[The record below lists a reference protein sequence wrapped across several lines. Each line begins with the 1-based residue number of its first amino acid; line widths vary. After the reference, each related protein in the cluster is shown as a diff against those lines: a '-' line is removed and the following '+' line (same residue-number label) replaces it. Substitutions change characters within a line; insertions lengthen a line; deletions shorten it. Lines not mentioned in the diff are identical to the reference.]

1 MTLTNQTQNFVIF
14 YLTHKKGLQKTPFK
28 KIINNMTL

>member
-14 YLTHKKGLQKTPFK
+14 YLTQIKAPVKTPFK
-28 KIINNMTL
+28 KIIKIMTL